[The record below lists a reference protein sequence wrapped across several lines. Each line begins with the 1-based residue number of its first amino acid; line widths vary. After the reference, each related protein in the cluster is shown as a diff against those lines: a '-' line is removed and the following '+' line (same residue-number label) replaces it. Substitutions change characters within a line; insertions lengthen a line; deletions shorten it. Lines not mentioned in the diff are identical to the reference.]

1 MDVKNELNKHPKIL
15 VIDDELA
22 NFEVME
28 ALLHKENYQLSYATN
43 FSQGYDQIL
52 TSQPDVI
59 LLDVMMPE
67 VDGIEACRRI
77 RQNTQWQNIPI
88 LIVTA
93 LSNTKDLAK
102 CMSTG
107 ADDLISKPL
116 IGLELRARVRSMV
129 KISQYQ
135 RHLQELEQ
143 QLQFS
148 QEQALQLQQSI
159 FLQQGSA
166 NDQAQ
171 LPHSPQPLLM
181 RRLQAAIQLRSS
193 KSEVQLLPHCT

>member
-1 MDVKNELNKHPKIL
+1 MAFHNELNKKQPHIL

-22 NFEVME
+22 NFEVVE
-28 ALLHKENYQLSYATN
+28 ALLHKENYQLSYAAN
-43 FSQGYDQIL
+43 FLQGYDQMFI
-52 TSQPDVI
+52 SPPDVI

-77 RQNTQWQNIPI
+77 RQNNQWQNIPI
-88 LIVTA
+88 LMVTA

-116 IGLELRARVRSMV
+116 AGLELRARVRSMV

-135 RHLQELEQ
+135 QQLPELAQ
-143 QLQFS
+143 QLQNS
-148 QEQALQLQQSI
+148 QEQIWQLQQSI
-159 FLQQGSA
+159 DTTQWPHA
-166 NDQAQ
+166 AQ
-171 LPHSPQPLLM
+171 PQLI
-181 RRLQAAIQLRSS
+181 RRLQAAMQSRPSRSS
-193 KSEVQLLPHCT
+193 SQLLSHYT